1 MSLISAES
9 KTRTRGLS
17 TTSLTSFALRGDI
30 LKAEDVVPVRAM
42 PMRSYSKL
50 ITKKPASSNLV
61 EEFINTQKELES
73 YKLVQQ
79 LLICVI
85 YIDHYTHTGTAS
97 PSLSMVKIFPSRLL
111 QQQQD
116 MVHQ

>member
-1 MSLISAES
+1 MTLISAES
-9 KTRTRGLS
+9 KTRTRGS
-17 TTSLTSFALRGDI
+17 SSASLTTFTLRGDI
-30 LKAEDVVPVRAM
+30 LKAEDIVPVRAM
-42 PMRSYSKL
+42 PTRSYSKL

-79 LLICVI
+79 LLIYVIILII
-85 YIDHYTHTGTAS
+85 YIGMAS

-116 MVHQ
+116 MVPQ

>member
-1 MSLISAES
+1 MTLISAEN
-9 KTRTRGLS
+9 KTRTRGS
-17 TTSLTSFALRGDI
+17 SSASLTSFTRRGDI
-30 LKAEDVVPVRAM
+30 LKAEDVISVRAM
-42 PMRSYSKL
+42 PTRSYSKL

-79 LLICVI
+79 LLIYVI
-85 YIDHYTHTGTAS
+85 YTDRYIYIETAS
-97 PSLSMVKIFPSRLL
+97 LSLSMVKIFRSLLL

-116 MVHQ
+116 MVPQ